1 MNNHRVNSQIMDPHL
16 LLCRIKEFITNNND
30 NDATISVEV
39 STNTDVGGGVGR
51 GGKVVSEVRG
61 GEEWLNGVG

>member
-1 MNNHRVNSQIMDPHL
+1 MMPLFQWDVQ
-16 LLCRIKEFITNNND
+16 
-30 NDATISVEV
+30 V
-39 STNTDVGGGVGR
+39 STNTDVGGGEGR

>member
-1 MNNHRVNSQIMDPHL
+1 MML
-16 LLCRIKEFITNNND
+16 LFQWD
-30 NDATISVEV
+30 VQV
-39 STNTDVGGGVGR
+39 TNTDVGGGEGK